1 MYKIGVI
8 GSSDTVLGFRA
19 LGLDTFPADTAEDA
33 RRTLREI
40 TAEGG
45 NYAIIYIE
53 EHLHTALTDDIAEFA
68 DKIAPA
74 IIAVPGRGGSTGK
87 SLHSLEDAVLRA
99 VGSNIF

>member
-19 LGLDTFPADTAEDA
+19 LGLNTFAADTEDEA

-45 NYAIIYIE
+45 GYAIIYIE
-53 EHLHTALTDDIAEFA
+53 EHLHTALAKDIAEFA
-68 DKIAPA
+68 DKITPA

-87 SLHSLEDAVLRA
+87 SLRSLEDAVLRA